1 MPKNVQKLT
10 KIYSTDCVTSGSHQ
24 HFPKSWFGINL
35 IKINLLRVSG
45 YTHKSLKSGLEVRNG
60 GGGQKSIFLD
70 LLRET

>member
-1 MPKNVQKLT
+1 MVWNKPYKNKSFKSLWGQILVFWRK
-10 KIYSTDCVTSGSHQ
+10 
-24 HFPKSWFGINL
+24 HFA
-35 IKINLLRVSG
+35 G